1 MKKTTQSI
9 LLIVAFMAL
18 GSLSAF
24 AQPTAAAPTPPARTA
39 AKVISFFSDAY
50 TNVTGVNFNPN
61 WSQSTQVSTIQVAGN
76 STLKYATLNY
86 QGTEFPAV
94 NALTMNKLHIDVW
107 TSDATTFQITPI
119 SSGPKEKLVTLTPL
133 TLNQW
138 NSYDI
143 DLTQFT
149 GVVFSDIFQFK
160 VVGTGTVYIDNLY
173 FYDNTAT
180 VDTEAPTA
188 FTATKGAVTSEAVE
202 LLLNATDN
210 SGAVNYAITYGTTT
224 LTTGGV
230 SGTQKSYSVTGLLGN
245 TDYSFSIVAKDAT
258 GNTAANSP
266 IVVTAKTAMGVPAAP
281 TPTRPAANVISVFS
295 DAYTSAAPTAN
306 YFPGWGQATAA
317 SLVQLAAGNSALKYA
332 NLNYQGIELGSNVNA
347 GTMTKL
353 HVDVYT
359 ENETALQVTTI
370 SPGTPNK
377 EFLVTLTPL
386 TLNQWNGFDVSLS
399 SFTGVDKADV
409 FQFKFVGSGGK
420 TVYIDNL
427 YFHDGT
433 TAIDKVYA
441 DKSIIVYPTSVSNNL
456 NIKSEKEM
464 SQVIVRNLL
473 GQDLKT
479 IAVSGLEKSIDLS
492 ALSAGNYFVTV
503 KLATGLV
510 STYKI
515 VKL

>member
-1 MKKTTQSI
+1 MKKITQSI
-9 LLIVAFMAL
+9 FLTAAFL
-18 GSLSAF
+18 TFGSLSAF
-24 AQPTAAAPTPPARTA
+24 AQPTVAAPTPPARTA

-50 TNVTGVNFNPN
+50 TNVAGVNFNPFWN
-61 WSQSTQVSTIQVAGN
+61 QTTQVSTIQVAGN
-76 STLKYATLNY
+76 NTLRYTNLNY
-86 QGTEFPAV
+86 QGTEFPSV

-107 TSDATTFQITPI
+107 TSNATTVKITPI
-119 SSGPKEKLVTLTPL
+119 SPGPKEFLVTLAPL

-160 VVGTGTVYIDNLY
+160 IEGNGTIYIDNLY

-180 VDTEAPTA
+180 VDTQAPTG
-188 FTATKGAVTSEAVE
+188 FTATKGAVTSDAVE
-202 LLLNATDN
+202 LILNATDN
-210 SGAVNYAITYGTTT
+210 SGAVNYTITYGTTV

-230 SGTQKSYSVTGLLGN
+230 SGTPKSYTVTGLLGN
-245 TDYSFSIVAKDAT
+245 TDYSFSVVAKDAT

-281 TPTRPAANVISVFS
+281 VPTRPAASVISIFS
-295 DAYTSAAPTAN
+295 DTYTSAAPATN
-306 YFPGWGQATAA
+306 YFPGWGQATVPTI
-317 SLVQLAAGNSALKYA
+317 VQLASGNSALKYSG
-332 NLNYQGIELGSNVNA
+332 LNYQGIELGLNVNA
-347 GTMTKL
+347 SAMTML
-353 HVDVYT
+353 HLNVYT
-359 ENETALQVTTI
+359 ENETKLEVTPI
-370 SPGTPNK
+370 SPGK
-377 EFLVTLTPL
+377 EFLVSLTPL
-386 TLNQWNGFDVSLS
+386 VLNTWNTFNVPLTA
-399 SFTGVDKADV
+399 FTGVDKSAI

-427 YFHDGT
+427 YFHTGT
-433 TAIDKVYA
+433 TAIESVYA
-441 DKSIIVYPTSVSNNL
+441 DKSIKVYPTTVYNEL

-464 SQVIVRNLL
+464 SQIIVRNIL
-473 GQDLKT
+473 GQHMQT
-479 IAVSGLEKSIDLS
+479 IAVSGVEKSIDLS
-492 ALSAGNYFVTV
+492 TLSAGNYFVSV